1 MNNLSSEIDTLSSAD
16 IFQQREENQR
26 EIVMGY
32 HDDIPSWRDNVG
44 RSKTYSSDNGT
55 GRISLSRE
63 NYSAIN
69 QNSLLVEAETALIN
83 SFALESRFD
92 TSIYRLTLIS
102 IRYASMVE
110 YISITHGK

>member
-1 MNNLSSEIDTLSSAD
+1 L
-16 IFQQREENQR
+16 
-26 EIVMGY
+26 GY

-44 RSKTYSSDNGT
+44 WFKTYSSDNGT

-69 QNSLLVEAETALIN
+69 QNSLLVGAETPLIN
-83 SFALESRFD
+83 SFALESQFD

-102 IRYASMVE
+102 IRYASMDE
-110 YISITHGK
+110 YISITHGKYRKWRRSLNPDFCVHICFALSLEH